1 MDRYTKAI
9 VAALMAGL
17 GALGTAFAD
26 GHVTATEWVVVAG
39 AAVAG
44 LTAVWAAPA
53 NTVPASRPGEEG
65 EQK

>member
-17 GALGTAFAD
+17 GAIGTALAD

-39 AAVAG
+39 AVVAG
-44 LTAVWAAPA
+44 LAAVWASPA
-53 NTVPASRPGEEG
+53 NTVPAQAPGGGG